1 MPTLD
6 DPRAREAYGE
16 EPEQLSRMSFGD
28 HLDELRKRLIRSLI
42 AIFVCVF
49 AMLFM
54 KEQVQTVI
62 IEPYRILWKQGFERY
77 LADFEAQ
84 DARGLVVLP
93 FEQEMLT
100 FCRTH
105 KDSILEGTFPQNRV
119 NVLPVMTGFKL
130 PYELVSIGGVEDF
143 WMFMMAALVFAL
155 VLASPIV
162 IWQAW
167 AFIAAGLYER
177 ERKEFYRF
185 FPFAMLLL
193 LTGISFGY
201 LVVLPYGLGWLIR
214 LMVDGLVS
222 SMLTVGNYFTFL
234 FAVTAAMGLIFQLPM
249 VMVALQ
255 RVGLVRHRTYVKKW
269 RMIVM
274 IIFVVAALFSPPDPI
289 SMGLMA
295 APTMLLY
302 LLGLLLTWRG
312 QKYEQSPEEPEEPA
326 GEATS

>member
-6 DPRAREAYGE
+6 DPRAREAYEE
-16 EPEQLSRMSFGD
+16 EPEKLSRMSSGD
-28 HLDELRKRLIRSLI
+28 HLDELRKRLIRAII

-54 KEQVQTVI
+54 KEQVQRVI
-62 IEPYRILWKQGFERY
+62 IEPYRILWTQGFERY

-84 DARGLVVLP
+84 DAQGLVDLP

-100 FCRTH
+100 FCRTY
-105 KDSILEGTFPQNRV
+105 KESILDGTFPPERV

-162 IWQAW
+162 IWQGW

-177 ERKEFYRF
+177 ERKVFYRF
-185 FPFAMLLL
+185 FPFAMVLLV
-193 LTGISFGY
+193 TGISFGY

-255 RVGLVRHRTYVKKW
+255 RVGIVRHRTFVKKW

-295 APTMLLY
+295 APTMVLY
-302 LLGLLLTWRG
+302 LLGLVLTWRG
-312 QKYEQSPEEPEEPA
+312 QKYEQPLEPA
-326 GEATS
+326 GPEAGATT